1 LASGWAEGRQDL
13 GKGRCGAY
21 LQEGAEAAKLLPE
34 SDDRSRRLLR
44 FELELGDVLYAALGY
59 VTGEGSAAYQRAI
72 AMSGKLGEPDR
83 RSERSTG
90 FSAPISPGPV
100 WQGHRSQR

>member
-1 LASGWAEGRQDL
+1 MRRVPSR
-13 GKGRCGAY
+13 KGG
-21 LQEGAEAAKLLPE
+21 EAAKLLPE

-90 FSAPISPGPV
+90 FSAPISVRASLARP
-100 WQGHRSQR
+100 SQPAMN